1 MKMITAHELQKHLKT
16 YLREAQSEEIVITLD
31 DGTLVGLSRFDADD
45 LADAEIERDPRFA
58 QLIAERRSRYQQTGG
73 VSLDQVRQGLIDE
86 LTADLNHP
94 DPSVRQEA
102 TDLLATLILL
112 CHFE

>member
-1 MKMITAHELQKHLKT
+1 MKVITAQELREHLNT

-31 DGTLVGLSRFDADD
+31 DGTLVALSGLDADD

-58 QLIAERRSRYQQTGG
+58 QLVAERRSHYQQIGG
-73 VSLDQVRQGLIDE
+73 ASLYHVRQGLIDE
-86 LTADLNHP
+86 LTADLADP

-102 TDLLATLILL
+102 AELLGSLGKTASKK
-112 CHFE
+112 